1 VKNYFKIQELVPPA
15 VYADQGERAWRLID
29 SGLVYTLNCLRHE
42 FGPITINNWHIG
54 GPREWSGLRTPDS
67 PYYSPG
73 SYHSCGQA
81 ADCLFSNAEVSYV
94 RLCILKL
101 DKYPLIGGIELDVPW
116 LHVDVR
122 QRVGGKIVTFSK

>member
-1 VKNYFKIQELVPPA
+1 MKNYFKIQELVPPA

-29 SGLVYTLNCLRHE
+29 SGLVYTLNCLREVH
-42 FGPITINNWHIG
+42 GPITVNNWHIG

-81 ADCLFSNAEVSYV
+81 ADCLFSNEPVTLV
-94 RLCILKL
+94 RTHILAF
-101 DKYPLIGGIELDVPW
+101 DKFPLVGGIELDVSW

-122 QRVGGKIVTFSK
+122 QRRDGKIITFSK

>member
-1 VKNYFKIQELVPPA
+1 MKNYFKIQELVPPA

-29 SGLVYTLNCLRHE
+29 SGLVYMLNRLRE
-42 FGPITINNWHIG
+42 AYGPITINNWHIG

-67 PYYSPG
+67 PYYSVG

-81 ADCLFSNAEVSYV
+81 ADGLFSKVDIGHV
-94 RLCILKL
+94 RNRILEL
-101 DKYPLIGGIELDVPW
+101 DEYPLVGGIELDVSW

-122 QRVGGKIVTFSK
+122 QRLGGKIITFSK